1 MCTSRGNIHQLII
14 WLGSVFANNT
24 AILQRSEKPVM
35 IQIFFLVYWIPAKA
49 KERNTPKE
57 KMVIVSMMEKAVSV
71 MLVHPPS

>member
-1 MCTSRGNIHQLII
+1 
-14 WLGSVFANNT
+14 
-24 AILQRSEKPVM
+24 M

-71 MLVHPPS
+71 MFVHPPS